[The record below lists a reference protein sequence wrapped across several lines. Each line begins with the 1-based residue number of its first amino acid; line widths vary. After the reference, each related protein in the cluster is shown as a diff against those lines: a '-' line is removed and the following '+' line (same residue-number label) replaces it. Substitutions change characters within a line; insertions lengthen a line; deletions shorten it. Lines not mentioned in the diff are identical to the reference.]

1 MSALPPKA
9 DMRGTPG
16 HVRFGPIADM
26 VSGRRFVMLDTP
38 ARTSFAKYKRGRA
51 AIELSTKGLE

>member
-1 MSALPPKA
+1 MSASPLKA
-9 DMRGTPG
+9 DMCCAKADVGY
-16 HVRFGPIADM
+16 GPTADM

-38 ARTSFAKYKRGRA
+38 LVQVSKYKRGRA